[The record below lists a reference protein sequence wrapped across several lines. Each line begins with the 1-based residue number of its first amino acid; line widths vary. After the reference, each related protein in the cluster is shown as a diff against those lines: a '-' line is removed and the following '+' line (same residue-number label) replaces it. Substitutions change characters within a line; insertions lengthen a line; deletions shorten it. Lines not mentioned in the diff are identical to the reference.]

1 MNSQYRISVIVPV
14 YNKKE
19 YLGACVDSILGQT
32 YRNLELVLVDDDSTD
47 GSGALCDQYAAKDGR
62 VRVIHRQNGG
72 PTAACVTGMEQAGGS
87 QAEDGSEAVS
97 GATLTEALA
106 VPGLEFSYV
115 DYSVTNNYKQGEYF
129 SLDAAEGNTFV
140 ILNVNMTNTGAEPVS
155 CDLLSRQPI
164 FTLKINEEAGVKNE
178 VTMLENDLSTYIG
191 TLDQGQTAAGII
203 LFEVPASV
211 TENISSIQLSM
222 QMGEAITNIKM

>member
-1 MNSQYRISVIVPV
+1 MSSFIAFAAIV
-14 YNKKE
+14 
-19 YLGACVDSILGQT
+19 
-32 YRNLELVLVDDDSTD
+32 R
-47 GSGALCDQYAAKDGR
+47 GR
-62 VRVIHRQNGG
+62 SH
-72 PTAACVTGMEQAGGS
+72 
-87 QAEDGSEAVS
+87 
-97 GATLTEALA
+97 
-106 VPGLEFSYV
+106 
-115 DYSVTNNYKQGEYF
+115 KQGEYF